1 MELKLISNG
10 KNMFKKIIFFLTA
23 TIIFIVGIFSLKGI
37 DTEIT
42 RAFLNNNSNLIKL
55 AQLSSKN
62 LNIIFESDNPQ
73 RVEELK
79 NEYRQYNPIFS
90 DVINIYG
97 SYPENFLSENIKS
110 QLEKKDYK
118 TIENDA
124 LIRLYNPFGIF
135 LSDPSNDPYRLSGDF
150 LNSLSKRY
158 ETEIKEYQGKFYSST
173 QVEIDN
179 NKELENILNKQK
191 QLDDGKIY
199 LTGTPIHSYLASKNS
214 SFEINII
221 CIISTLA
228 LILLCKFYFK
238 SYKIILPI
246 LASIIF
252 GFLMGF
258 SVSSIIFH
266 KIHILTF
273 VFSTSLIGISLDY
286 SLHYYL
292 NDNNKLFIKNL
303 TNSMLTTVFAFL
315 ILNFSG
321 IELLKQIGIFTA
333 SGLLGVY
340 FFVVFILSKNNDFKI
355 NILSKF
361 DITKFKPLILSIIFG
376 ITVLGFFNL
385 KFNDNLKNLY
395 TPPKELMKSE
405 RLNQELFGQKNIKYI
420 LINGK
425 NTDEILKKEE
435 KMDIKNSI
443 SLSDFIF
450 STDKQKENFLLVKE
464 LYKNNL
470 KSYGKFLSQ
479 AQIKA
484 LENKN
489 FIHYDVENFPLK
501 QKFML
506 DNNTSFIITSENV
519 DNAIDPALEISKEL
533 KKIRI
538 QCLKLFPIVFVILY
552 LFLSFNYGL
561 KQAFRIII
569 SPLLGI
575 LFSISII
582 SLFNIPIN
590 LFNILA
596 LFLILGFSLDYSI
609 FRTQI
614 CEKSKDAVFISF
626 LSTAFSFLML
636 SFVRFKLISSLG
648 ITLFIGI
655 TISYLLSLFMIKSG
669 NEQ

>member
-355 NILSKF
+355 
-361 DITKFKPLILSIIFG
+361 
-376 ITVLGFFNL
+376 
-385 KFNDNLKNLY
+385 Y
-395 TPPKELMKSE
+395 
-405 RLNQELFGQKNIKYI
+405 
-420 LINGK
+420 
-425 NTDEILKKEE
+425 
-435 KMDIKNSI
+435 
-443 SLSDFIF
+443 SLS
-450 STDKQKENFLLVKE
+450 
-464 LYKNNL
+464 
-470 KSYGKFLSQ
+470 
-479 AQIKA
+479 
-484 LENKN
+484 
-489 FIHYDVENFPLK
+489 
-501 QKFML
+501 
-506 DNNTSFIITSENV
+506 
-519 DNAIDPALEISKEL
+519 
-533 KKIRI
+533 
-538 QCLKLFPIVFVILY
+538 
-552 LFLSFNYGL
+552 
-561 KQAFRIII
+561 
-569 SPLLGI
+569 
-575 LFSISII
+575 
-582 SLFNIPIN
+582 
-590 LFNILA
+590 
-596 LFLILGFSLDYSI
+596 
-609 FRTQI
+609 
-614 CEKSKDAVFISF
+614 
-626 LSTAFSFLML
+626 
-636 SFVRFKLISSLG
+636 
-648 ITLFIGI
+648 
-655 TISYLLSLFMIKSG
+655 
-669 NEQ
+669 

>member
-1 MELKLISNG
+1 
-10 KNMFKKIIFFLTA
+10 MFKKIIFFLTA
-23 TIIFIVGIFSLKGI
+23 TIIFVVGIFSLRGI

-42 RAFLNNNSNLIKL
+42 RAFLDSNSNLIKL

-62 LNIIFESDNPQ
+62 LNIIFESDNLQ

-79 NEYRQYNPIFS
+79 NEYKQYNPIFS
-90 DVINIYG
+90 DVIKIYG
-97 SYPENFLSENIKS
+97 SYPENFLSEDIKS

-118 TIENDA
+118 AIENNA

-135 LSDPSNDPYRLSGDF
+135 LADPSNDPYMLSGDF
-150 LNSLSKRY
+150 LNSLSKKY
-158 ETEIKEYQGKFYSST
+158 ETDIKEYQGKFYSSA
-173 QVEIDN
+173 QIEINN

-191 QLDDGKIY
+191 QLDNGKIY

-246 LASIIF
+246 LTSIIF
-252 GFLMGF
+252 GFLMGL

-292 NDNNKLFIKNL
+292 NDNNKLFIKSL

-355 NILSKF
+355 NSLPKF
-361 DITKFKPLILSIIFG
+361 DMAKFKPLILSVIFMV
-376 ITVLGFFNL
+376 IVLGFFNL

-395 TPPKELMKSE
+395 TPPKELIKSE
-405 RLNQELFGQKNIKYI
+405 RLNQQLFGQKNIKYI

-425 NTDEILKKEE
+425 NINEILKKEE
-435 KMDIKNSI
+435 KLNIENSI
-443 SLSDFIF
+443 SLSNFIF
-450 STDKQKENFLLVKE
+450 STDRQKENFILVKE

-489 FIHYDVENFPLK
+489 FDYYDVENFPLK

-533 KKIRI
+533 KKVRI

-569 SPLLGI
+569 SPLLGT

-609 FRTQI
+609 FRTQN

>member
-1 MELKLISNG
+1 
-10 KNMFKKIIFFLTA
+10 MFKKFIFFLIA
-23 TIIFIVGIFSLKGI
+23 TIIFIIGIFSLKGI

-42 RAFLNNNSNLIKL
+42 RAFLDNDSNLIKL

-79 NEYRQYNPIFS
+79 NEYRQYNPVFS

-135 LSDPSNDPYRLSGDF
+135 LSDPSNDPYMLSGDF

-158 ETEIKEYQGKFYSST
+158 ETEIKEYQGKFYSSA
-173 QVEIDN
+173 QIEINN

-214 SFEINII
+214 SLEINII

-292 NDNNKLFIKNL
+292 NDNNKFFIKSL

-340 FFVVFILSKNNDFKI
+340 LFVVFILSKNNDFKI
-355 NILSKF
+355 NSLPKL
-361 DITKFKPLILSIIFG
+361 DLAKFKFLILSIIFG

-395 TPPKELMKSE
+395 TPPKELIKSE
-405 RLNQELFGQKNIKYI
+405 RFNQELFGQKNIKYI

-425 NTDEILKKEE
+425 NTNEILKKEE

-450 STDKQKENFLLVKE
+450 STDKQKENFILVKE

-506 DNNTSFIITSENV
+506 DNNTSFIITSENF

-609 FRTQI
+609 FRTQN

>member
-1 MELKLISNG
+1 
-10 KNMFKKIIFFLTA
+10 
-23 TIIFIVGIFSLKGI
+23 
-37 DTEIT
+37 
-42 RAFLNNNSNLIKL
+42 
-55 AQLSSKN
+55 
-62 LNIIFESDNPQ
+62 
-73 RVEELK
+73 
-79 NEYRQYNPIFS
+79 
-90 DVINIYG
+90 
-97 SYPENFLSENIKS
+97 
-110 QLEKKDYK
+110 
-118 TIENDA
+118 
-124 LIRLYNPFGIF
+124 
-135 LSDPSNDPYRLSGDF
+135 
-150 LNSLSKRY
+150 
-158 ETEIKEYQGKFYSST
+158 
-173 QVEIDN
+173 
-179 NKELENILNKQK
+179 
-191 QLDDGKIY
+191 
-199 LTGTPIHSYLASKNS
+199 
-214 SFEINII
+214 
-221 CIISTLA
+221 
-228 LILLCKFYFK
+228 
-238 SYKIILPI
+238 
-246 LASIIF
+246 
-252 GFLMGF
+252 
-258 SVSSIIFH
+258 
-266 KIHILTF
+266 
-273 VFSTSLIGISLDY
+273 
-286 SLHYYL
+286 
-292 NDNNKLFIKNL
+292 
-303 TNSMLTTVFAFL
+303 
-315 ILNFSG
+315 
-321 IELLKQIGIFTA
+321 
-333 SGLLGVY
+333 
-340 FFVVFILSKNNDFKI
+340 
-355 NILSKF
+355 
-361 DITKFKPLILSIIFG
+361 
-376 ITVLGFFNL
+376 
-385 KFNDNLKNLY
+385 
-395 TPPKELMKSE
+395 MKSE

>member
-1 MELKLISNG
+1 
-10 KNMFKKIIFFLTA
+10 
-23 TIIFIVGIFSLKGI
+23 
-37 DTEIT
+37 
-42 RAFLNNNSNLIKL
+42 
-55 AQLSSKN
+55 
-62 LNIIFESDNPQ
+62 
-73 RVEELK
+73 
-79 NEYRQYNPIFS
+79 
-90 DVINIYG
+90 
-97 SYPENFLSENIKS
+97 
-110 QLEKKDYK
+110 
-118 TIENDA
+118 
-124 LIRLYNPFGIF
+124 
-135 LSDPSNDPYRLSGDF
+135 
-150 LNSLSKRY
+150 
-158 ETEIKEYQGKFYSST
+158 
-173 QVEIDN
+173 
-179 NKELENILNKQK
+179 
-191 QLDDGKIY
+191 
-199 LTGTPIHSYLASKNS
+199 
-214 SFEINII
+214 
-221 CIISTLA
+221 
-228 LILLCKFYFK
+228 
-238 SYKIILPI
+238 
-246 LASIIF
+246 
-252 GFLMGF
+252 
-258 SVSSIIFH
+258 
-266 KIHILTF
+266 
-273 VFSTSLIGISLDY
+273 
-286 SLHYYL
+286 
-292 NDNNKLFIKNL
+292 
-303 TNSMLTTVFAFL
+303 MLTTVFAFL

-355 NILSKF
+355 NSLSKF

-395 TPPKELMKSE
+395 TPPKELIKSE

-435 KMDIKNSI
+435 KLNIKNSI

-450 STDKQKENFLLVKE
+450 STDKQKENFILVKE

-489 FIHYDVENFPLK
+489 FTHYDVENFPLK

-506 DNNTSFIITSENV
+506 DNNTAFIITSENV

-609 FRTQI
+609 FRTQN

>member
-1 MELKLISNG
+1 
-10 KNMFKKIIFFLTA
+10 MFKKIIFFLIA
-23 TIIFIVGIFSLKGI
+23 IIIFIIGIFSLKGI

-42 RAFLNNNSNLIKL
+42 RAFLDNDSNLIKL

-73 RVEELK
+73 KIEELK

-97 SYPENFLSENIKS
+97 SYPENFLSEDIKS

-135 LSDPSNDPYRLSGDF
+135 LADPSNDPYMLSGDF
-150 LNSLSKRY
+150 LNSLSKKY
-158 ETEIKEYQGKFYSST
+158 ETYVKEYQGKFYSSA
-173 QVEIDN
+173 QVEINN

-214 SFEINII
+214 SLEINII

-238 SYKIILPI
+238 SYKIIFPI

-292 NDNNKLFIKNL
+292 NDNNKLFIKSL

-340 FFVVFILSKNNDFKI
+340 LFVVFILSKNDDYKI
-355 NILSKF
+355 NSLPKF
-361 DITKFKPLILSIIFG
+361 DLVKFKPLILSVILGII
-376 ITVLGFFNL
+376 VLGFFNL

-395 TPPKELMKSE
+395 TPPKGLIKSE
-405 RLNQELFGQKNIKYI
+405 TLNQELFGQKNIKYI

-425 NTDEILKKEE
+425 NINEILEKEE
-435 KMDIKNSI
+435 KLNIKNSI

-450 STDKQKENFLLVKE
+450 STAKQKENFLLVKE
-464 LYKNNL
+464 LYRNNL

-489 FIHYDVENFPLK
+489 FTHYDVENFPLK

-506 DNNTSFIITSENV
+506 DNDTSFIITSENV

-590 LFNILA
+590 LFNVLA

-609 FRTQI
+609 FRTQN

-669 NEQ
+669 NE

>member
-1 MELKLISNG
+1 
-10 KNMFKKIIFFLTA
+10 MFKKIIFFLTA

-42 RAFLNNNSNLIKL
+42 RAFLDNNSNLIKL

-62 LNIIFESDNPQ
+62 LNIIFESDNLQ

-90 DVINIYG
+90 NVIKIYG
-97 SYPENFLSENIKS
+97 SYPENFLSEDIIN

-135 LSDPSNDPYRLSGDF
+135 LSDPSNDPYMLSGDF

-158 ETEIKEYQGKFYSST
+158 ETEIKEYQGKFYSSA
-173 QVEIDN
+173 QIEINN
-179 NKELENILNKQK
+179 NKDLEKILNKQK
-191 QLDDGKIY
+191 ELKDGKIY

-252 GFLMGF
+252 GFLIGF

-292 NDNNKLFIKNL
+292 NDNNNPFIKNL

-340 FFVVFILSKNNDFKI
+340 FFVVFILSKNNDYKI
-355 NILSKF
+355 NSLPKF
-361 DITKFKPLILSIIFG
+361 DLAKFKPIILSIILG

-385 KFNDNLKNLY
+385 KFNDNLKSLY
-395 TPPKELMKSE
+395 TPPKELIKSE

-425 NTDEILKKEE
+425 NTDEILEKEE
-435 KMDIKNSI
+435 KLNIKNSI

-450 STDKQKENFLLVKE
+450 STDKQKENFTLVKE

-489 FIHYDVENFPLK
+489 FAHYDVENFPLK

-506 DNNTSFIITSENV
+506 DNNTSFIITSENI

-609 FRTQI
+609 FRTQN

>member
-1 MELKLISNG
+1 
-10 KNMFKKIIFFLTA
+10 MFKKIIFFLTA

-42 RAFLNNNSNLIKL
+42 RAFLDNNSNLIKL

-62 LNIIFESDNPQ
+62 LNIIFESDSPQ

-90 DVINIYG
+90 NVIKIYG
-97 SYPENFLSENIKS
+97 SYPENFLSEDIKS

-135 LSDPSNDPYRLSGDF
+135 LADPSNDPYMLSGDF
-150 LNSLSKRY
+150 LNSLSKKY
-158 ETEIKEYQGKFYSST
+158 ETETKEYQGKFYSSA
-173 QVEIDN
+173 QIEIKN

-214 SFEINII
+214 SLEINII

-238 SYKIILPI
+238 SYKIIFPI

-258 SVSSIIFH
+258 SVPSIIFH

-292 NDNNKLFIKNL
+292 NDNNKLFIKSL

-321 IELLKQIGIFTA
+321 IELLKQIGMFTA

-340 FFVVFILSKNNDFKI
+340 LFVVFILSKNNNYKI
-355 NILSKF
+355 NNLSKF
-361 DITKFKPLILSIIFG
+361 DLTKIKPLILSVILGII
-376 ITVLGFFNL
+376 VLGFFNL

-395 TPPKELMKSE
+395 TPPKELIKSE
-405 RLNQELFGQKNIKYI
+405 TLNQELFGQKNIKYI

-425 NTDEILKKEE
+425 NTNEILEKEE
-435 KMDIKNSI
+435 KLNIKNSI

-489 FIHYDVENFPLK
+489 FAHYDVENFPLK

-506 DNNTSFIITSENV
+506 DNNTSFIITSENA

-609 FRTQI
+609 FRTQN

-669 NEQ
+669 NE

>member
-1 MELKLISNG
+1 MEPELISNG
-10 KNMFKKIIFFLTA
+10 KNMFKKIIFFLIA

-42 RAFLNNNSNLIKL
+42 RAFLDNNSNLIKL

-62 LNIIFESDNPQ
+62 LNIIFESNNPQ
-73 RVEELK
+73 KIEELK

-90 DVINIYG
+90 DVIKIYG
-97 SYPENFLSENIKS
+97 SYPENFLSEDIKS

-135 LSDPSNDPYRLSGDF
+135 LADPSNDPYMLSGDF

-158 ETEIKEYQGKFYSST
+158 ETEIKEYQGKFYSSA
-173 QVEIDN
+173 QIEINN
-179 NKELENILNKQK
+179 NKDLENILNKQK
-191 QLDDGKIY
+191 ELKDGKIY

-214 SFEINII
+214 SLEINII

-340 FFVVFILSKNNDFKI
+340 LFVVFILSKNDDYKI
-355 NILSKF
+355 NSLPKF
-361 DITKFKPLILSIIFG
+361 DLVKFKPLILSVILG

-395 TPPKELMKSE
+395 TPPKGLIKSE
-405 RLNQELFGQKNIKYI
+405 TLNQELFGQKNIKYI

-425 NTDEILKKEE
+425 NTNEMLEKEE
-435 KMDIKNSI
+435 KLNIKNSI

-450 STDKQKENFLLVKE
+450 STNRQKENFLLVKE
-464 LYKNNL
+464 LYRNNL

-489 FIHYDVENFPLK
+489 FAHYDVENFPLK

-506 DNNTSFIITSENV
+506 DNNTSFIITSENA

-609 FRTQI
+609 FRTQN

-669 NEQ
+669 NE

>member
-1 MELKLISNG
+1 
-10 KNMFKKIIFFLTA
+10 MFKKIIFFLTA

-42 RAFLNNNSNLIKL
+42 RAFLDNNSNLIKL

-97 SYPENFLSENIKS
+97 SYPENFLSENIKN

-135 LSDPSNDPYRLSGDF
+135 LSDPSNDPYMLSGDF

-214 SFEINII
+214 SLEINII

-292 NDNNKLFIKNL
+292 NDNNKLFIKSL

-355 NILSKF
+355 NSLSKF

-395 TPPKELMKSE
+395 TPPKELIKSE

-435 KMDIKNSI
+435 KLNIKNSI

-450 STDKQKENFLLVKE
+450 STDKQKENFILVKE

-489 FIHYDVENFPLK
+489 FTHYDVENFPLK

-506 DNNTSFIITSENV
+506 DNNTAFIITSENV

-609 FRTQI
+609 FRTQN